1 MVSMLVIAL
10 QRKIFQKLSFSKFK
24 TFLLPF
30 LMAFPLIMTPILDF
44 GGKSIG
50 KDLALFLLGYY
61 ILSEESILE
70 KLTKYRYAY
79 LIIMLI
85 CDIAMVYLFVW
96 KEKQTGILL
105 SAYNIYVLWFG
116 ILGLLGL
123 ARCKFDQNNSFT
135 RYMSSRSFMIYIFH
149 FGWLVA
155 IQYCLSKTT
164 LAITFSFIISITA
177 TLVLTLLTCEF
188 VKRVP
193 ALRCLFGEKR
203 RGTGFPKQQ

>member
-1 MVSMLVIAL
+1 MVSMLIVIL
-10 QRKIFQKLSFSKFK
+10 QRKIFPKLSFSKYK

-70 KLTKYRYAY
+70 KLTKYRYTY
-79 LIIMLI
+79 LITMLI
-85 CDIAMVYLFVW
+85 CDIAMVYLFIW
-96 KEKQTGILL
+96 KGKQADILL
-105 SAYNIYVLWFG
+105 SAYNICVLWFG
-116 ILGLLGL
+116 ILGFLGL
-123 ARCKFDQNNSFT
+123 ARCKFNQNNSFT

-164 LAITFSFIISITA
+164 LNITFSFIISITA
-177 TLVLTLLTCEF
+177 TLVVTLLTCEF

-203 RGTGFPKQQ
+203 